1 MAIGALAALGTVLG
15 AAGQGGQRRAGV
27 INTGIGLWQAKENRE
42 ATFRENE
49 RSRAWEQGQYI
60 QSRNDKRDDRDFEN
74 AYSHPTQQMAR
85 LKEAGLNPRLMYNNG
100 TGIMSSAHTASS
112 SPNSPKTQA
121 PQYDMSGAQRGIEQI
136 GGTLGKF
143 AEIAKLGAETSNAL
157 ATKHLIEANTAATL
171 AGIPKT
177 ESETETSVYN
187 LNWLKKTENRR
198 NELLS
203 VGIEKIKEEI
213 ENIQSSS
220 QKNYVQAQVE
230 LDNRDVNQLR
240 IILDQAKFQLDKRV
254 KAQEILNLIADRM
267 KIQAETGNLGEQRT
281 ILIQQSEV
289 LRHETTIKA
298 LESYMKGKELDY
310 YELNMF
316 LKAAGIGVGAYVG
329 AKGVSIKEKQLL
341 DKPRQGLYRRQKNY
355 K

>member
-1 MAIGALAALGTVLG
+1 MVPAVAAALIT
-15 AAGQGGQRRAGV
+15 GGAGV
-27 INTGIGLWQAKENRE
+27 ASGGLGFAQGIMNRKSQ
-42 ATFRENE
+42 FRENE
-49 RSRAWEQGQYI
+49 RARAWEQGQYI

-74 AYSHPTQQMAR
+74 AYSHPSQQMAR
-85 LKEAGLNPRLMYNNG
+85 MREAGLNPRLMYNNG
-100 TGIMSSAHTASS
+100 TGIMSSAHTNPA

-121 PQYDMSGAQRGIEQI
+121 PQYDFSGAQRGIEQI
-136 GGTLGKF
+136 GGVLGKY
-143 AEIAKLGAETSNAL
+143 AEMSKLQAETDNAR
-157 ATKHLIEANTAATL
+157 ATKELIEANTKATL
-171 AGIPKT
+171 AGKAKT
-177 ESETETSVYN
+177 ESETETSQYQ
-187 LNWLKKTENRR
+187 LQWLQKTEGRR

-203 VGIEKIKEEI
+203 AGIDKIREEI
-213 ENIQSSS
+213 ENLQSSS

-240 IILDQAKFQLDKRV
+240 ILLDQAKFQLDKKV
-254 KAQEILNLIADRM
+254 KAQEILNLVADRM

-298 LESYMKGKELDY
+298 LEAYMKGKELDY